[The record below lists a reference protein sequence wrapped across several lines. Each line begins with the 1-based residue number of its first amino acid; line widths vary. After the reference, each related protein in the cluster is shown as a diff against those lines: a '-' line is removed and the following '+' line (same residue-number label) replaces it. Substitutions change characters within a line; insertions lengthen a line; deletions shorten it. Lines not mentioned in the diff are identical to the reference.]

1 MQSIVIKPKSQK
13 AELFLNKLL
22 SQLSEVKSIEIIE
35 DKKEKP
41 FAVLS
46 ESSLQKEW
54 DSIEDNIWDAWADKL
69 PLNIKYANNFANK
82 WI

>member
-13 AELFLNKLL
+13 AGLFLNKLL

-54 DSIEDNIWDAWADKL
+54 DSIEDNIWDTWAHNKL
-69 PLNIKYANNFANK
+69 KSTK
-82 WI
+82 

>member
-13 AELFLNKLL
+13 AGLFLNKLL

-54 DSIEDNIWDAWADKL
+54 DSIEDNIWDTWADKKL
-69 PLNIKYANNFANK
+69 KSTK
-82 WI
+82 